1 MTDAD
6 KAWAERMTEDLA
18 EATRANAALQA
29 RVGRAEQERDFCAA
43 VLEGRDP
50 NSPAGDGCP
59 KCKCCG
65 RDGHQGAVAREAA
78 LRLVRRAENRALSLE
93 REVVEVRDHL
103 EEANAYGQALE
114 KVAQHLLLCAAGANA
129 MFKDPVLAGAIDT
142 FQAALNAKD
151 QTP

>member
-6 KAWAERMTEDLA
+6 RAWAERMTEDLA

-29 RVGRAEQERDFCAA
+29 RVERAEQERDFCAA

-78 LRLVRRAENRALSLE
+78 LRLVRRAEVQRNDLAKGLKGAGDQSELLRRALADLWCADAFGPHPLLKDWTDT
-93 REVVEVRDHL
+93 RD
-103 EEANAYGQALE
+103 E
-114 KVAQHLLLCAAGANA
+114 
-129 MFKDPVLAGAIDT
+129 
-142 FQAALNAKD
+142 
-151 QTP
+151 